1 MSTAFYRKAI
11 KLSIFLLLIALMV
24 LIASGCSTNSP
35 GQASELSISGVI
47 FLDENANGAMDSGE
61 EGIPDV
67 VVKSQSEEAQTNAQG
82 EFELNTAEGE
92 DEISV
97 QANSLPEGLV
107 LTTGNATQS
116 FTISKSAAADPI
128 GYASQDAGGSSYVFE
143 DMVTSKSPYNNYY
156 FELLITNSNQPDSS
170 MKLWVIDNNMKAETQ
185 GMVTY
190 YNEESGTMGVYTAA
204 TNQVVITPIMEAMPI
219 LTPFTFVEELD
230 PNTFEKT
237 MFKGEEV
244 LDGKDVLVFENAMP
258 GFEAKYYIWKG
269 HQIIIKMETQTGN
282 MGGGFYF
289 KDLSL
294 DTVTMQD
301 ITYPAGAEIL
311 DLS

>member
-1 MSTAFYRKAI
+1 MNISLYRKTI
-11 KLSIFLLLIALMV
+11 RLSTLLLLIALMM
-24 LIASGCSTNSP
+24 LIASGCSTNAP
-35 GQASELSISGVI
+35 GQAGGLSISGVI
-47 FLDENANGAMDSGE
+47 FLDENANGTMDSGE

-67 VVKSQSEEAQTNAQG
+67 VVKSQTDEAQTNAQG

-97 QANSLPEGLV
+97 QADSLPDGLV
-107 LTTGNATQS
+107 LTTANDVQA
-116 FTISKSAAADPI
+116 FTITESATAEPI
-128 GYASQDAGGSSYVFE
+128 GYSDEAAEASYVFE
-143 DMVTSKSPYNNYY
+143 DIVTSRSAYNNYY
-156 FELLITNSNQPDSS
+156 FELLITNNGQPDSS
-170 MKLWVIDNNMKAETQ
+170 MKLWVIDNNMKAEAQ
-185 GMVTY
+185 GMTTY
-190 YNEESGTMGVYTAA
+190 YNQESGTMGVYTAA

-230 PNTFEKT
+230 PDTFEET
-237 MFKGEEV
+237 MFKGQEV
-244 LDGKDVLVFENAMP
+244 LDGKEVLVFENAMP

-269 HQIIIKMETQTGN
+269 HDIIIKMETQTAG

-289 KDLSL
+289 KDLTL
-294 DTVTMQD
+294 DAVTMED

>member
-1 MSTAFYRKAI
+1 MNTAMYRKTV
-11 KLSIFLLLIALMV
+11 KLAKLLLLVTGMV
-24 LIASGCSTNSP
+24 LLISGCSTNSP
-35 GQASELSISGVI
+35 SQADEISISGVI

-61 EGIPDV
+61 AGIPDV
-67 VVKSQSEEAQTNAQG
+67 VVKSQADEAQTNAQG
-82 EFELNTAEGE
+82 EFELNTAEGD

-97 QANSLPEGLV
+97 QADSLPDGLV
-107 LTTGNATQS
+107 LTTANDTQS
-116 FTISKSAAADPI
+116 FTISSSATADPI
-128 GYASQDAGGSSYVFE
+128 GYADQDADGGSYVFE
-143 DMVTSKSPYNNYY
+143 DIIASKSSYNNYY
-156 FELLITNSNQPDSS
+156 FELLITNSGQPDSS

-185 GMVTY
+185 GIVTY
-190 YNEESGTMGVYTAA
+190 YNQESGTMGVYTAA
-204 TNQVVITPIMEAMPI
+204 TNQVVITPIMEVMPI

-230 PNTFEKT
+230 PATFEET

-269 HQIIIKMETQTGN
+269 HEIIIKMDTKTAG

-311 DLS
+311 NLS